1 MRRLFIV
8 ICELHTAEMVRS
20 RRSNRR
26 RKEARREKFAW
37 KLDLKKRRRTAVG
50 RRVRGR
56 TWRTGH
62 RTRKY
67 GNY

>member
-1 MRRLFIV
+1 
-8 ICELHTAEMVRS
+8 MVRS

-37 KLDLKKRRRTAVG
+37 KLDLKKRRRTAEG